1 MKISFFDK
9 MAVSTENI
17 RYLLWS
23 SRPDH
28 RPAWPQQLA
37 AWLGSNDFAHSL
49 ALMAGAELAT
59 TTEQQQILANFD
71 HRYSEQSFQFDR
83 FVVLENVDI
92 LLENIRFLTTMPGE
106 VTQKAVADSIGVG
119 PVTLS
124 RWRSGEQRPHKSNQ
138 IALISYFGLPH
149 EIDLEVDALFL
160 YPWPVSDAQRRTWLH
175 QHIDRLDA
183 TTLQRLFPALE
194 RLLKDA

>member
-1 MKISFFDK
+1 
-9 MAVSTENI
+9 
-17 RYLLWS
+17 
-23 SRPDH
+23 
-28 RPAWPQQLA
+28 
-37 AWLGSNDFAHSL
+37 
-49 ALMAGAELAT
+49 
-59 TTEQQQILANFD
+59 
-71 HRYSEQSFQFDR
+71 
-83 FVVLENVDI
+83 
-92 LLENIRFLTTMPGE
+92 MPGE

-119 PVTLS
+119 PVTIS

-138 IALISYFGLPH
+138 IALINYFGLPH